1 MFDEQL
7 NDKDLGEIA
16 NIKRR
21 NLPFSAWRKVK
32 PTEGGHLTR
41 SQKINLFS
49 PFFLFQNQKK
59 EGLKEKRMFFLLSTG
74 TSYRYAHT
82 FRS

>member
-49 PFFLFQNQKK
+49 PFFSLSKSKK
-59 EGLKEKRMFFLLSTG
+59 KRFEREKNVFPAINGDEL
-74 TSYRYAHT
+74 
-82 FRS
+82 

>member
-49 PFFLFQNQKK
+49 PFFSSLFQNQKK
-59 EGLKEKRMFFLLSTG
+59 RRFEREKNVFPAINGDEL
-74 TSYRYAHT
+74 
-82 FRS
+82 

>member
-7 NDKDLGEIA
+7 NDKDLGEIS

-49 PFFLFQNQKK
+49 PFFSLSFKIRKK
-59 EGLKEKRMFFLLSTG
+59 RRFEREKNVFPAINGNEL
-74 TSYRYAHT
+74 
-82 FRS
+82 